1 MSFMDRV
8 RRATT
13 DPGPRAIFQ
22 CSEVWDAGEA
32 QDSLRTMAILRGH
45 HYKDLYYAIK
55 QTYQPRNK
63 PPLELC
69 ATLVREVWRFF
80 EKIWENR
87 NNCLHNPSGEPLS
100 P

>member
-13 DPGPRAIFQ
+13 DPAPRAIFQ

-32 QDSLRTMAILRGH
+32 QDSLGTMAIFRGH
-45 HYKDLYYAIK
+45 HYKYWYYAIK